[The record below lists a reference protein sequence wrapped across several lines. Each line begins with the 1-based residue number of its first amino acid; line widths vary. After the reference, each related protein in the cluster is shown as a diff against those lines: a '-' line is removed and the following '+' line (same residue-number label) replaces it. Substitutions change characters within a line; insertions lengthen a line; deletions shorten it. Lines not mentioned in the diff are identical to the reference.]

1 MSIFSM
7 NTPALDGEAPAHSWW
22 LYLVLG
28 IVLLI
33 AGVFVLGD
41 AVLASVVSAL
51 FIGWAILIA
60 GIIEIVHAFSAREWK
75 GFLLDLLLG
84 ALYIAGGWILVSNPL
99 AATISLTLALG
110 IIWIASGIFRIVLA
124 SALWREGGWGILFSG
139 LLAVLAGGLILAEW
153 PASGLWVLGF
163 LLGIDLIVHGIAWI
177 GYSFSVRSRN
187 ADEPMHFHGH
197 TAS

>member
-7 NTPALDGEAPAHSWW
+7 NTPTLDGEAPAHSWW

-41 AVLASVVSAL
+41 AVLASVVSAI

-60 GIIEIVHAFSAREWK
+60 GIIEIAHAFSAREWK
-75 GFLLDLLLG
+75 GFLLDLLVG
-84 ALYIAGGWILVSNPL
+84 ILYIAGGWILVSNPL

-110 IIWIASGIFRIVLA
+110 IIWIVSGLFRIVLA
-124 SALWREGGWGILFSG
+124 SALWREGGWAILFSG

-177 GYSFSVRSRN
+177 GYSFSVRSRS
-187 ADEPMHFHGH
+187 AEDPMHIHGH
-197 TAS
+197 TAH

>member
-7 NTPALDGEAPAHSWW
+7 NNPTLDGEAPAHSWW

-163 LLGIDLIVHGIAWI
+163 LLGIDLIVHGIAWM

-187 ADEPMHFHGH
+187 AEEPMQFHGH